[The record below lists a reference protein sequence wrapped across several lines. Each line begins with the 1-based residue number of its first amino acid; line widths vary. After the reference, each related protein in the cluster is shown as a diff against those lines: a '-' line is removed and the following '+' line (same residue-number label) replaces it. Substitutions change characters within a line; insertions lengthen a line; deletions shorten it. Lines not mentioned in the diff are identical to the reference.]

1 MLEVDAR
8 INADGVLIRLLHDEE
23 AQVSFVELVD
33 EFSKRRLVAK
43 DRAEAIEMYR
53 HPFAYSH
60 AVNVSDAE
68 EAIAR
73 LAS

>member
-8 INADGVLIRLLHDEE
+8 ISGDVLITLFHDEE
-23 AQVSFVELVD
+23 TNVSFVELCD

-43 DRAEAIEMYR
+43 DRAEAIEMFR

-60 AVNVSDAE
+60 AVNVSDVAE
-68 EAIAR
+68 RIAAAI
-73 LAS
+73 

>member
-8 INADGVLIRLLHDEE
+8 VNLDGVLITLLFDEE
-23 AQVSFVELVD
+23 TEVCCVELTD